1 MKWIDRYR
9 RFPADGDASWRGT
22 SGEQADQITAA
33 AAKLL
38 EKRSRK
44 LLAELIRPH
53 RKRLFWSIFWVI
65 VTIVSGLVT
74 PFLISLA
81 IDKGIRPFVKPGGT
95 DVFPRELLNILII
108 FLGTVTINALAERWF
123 ALSSG
128 RLTQDV
134 LHALRMKVFKKFQSL
149 SLAFHGNYTSGR
161 VIARMTSDIDALSEL
176 LGSGINQ
183 VVIGVLELTGILIM
197 CFVLDVPLAAML
209 LVLIPATHYIAKW
222 FRNSA
227 RNTYRRQRRAVALV
241 IVHVVESLGG
251 MRAVQAFRRER
262 RNDQIMLDVNTEYTD
277 STVESI
283 RLLSIFAPG
292 LAFLGRLAAAAVLL
306 VGGYRVGGDAM
317 TLGALTA
324 FLIYVRRFFEPLQEL
339 SQVFNLFQAASAALD
354 NLAGVLDEE
363 TTVPEPLR
371 PKTIEHPRGRVTMEG
386 VSFGYREVEVLH
398 GIDLEVPAGQTVA
411 LVGETGA
418 GKTTLARLVSRAWD
432 PRDGRVSLDGV
443 DLRDLTD
450 EELRRHVAM
459 VTQESYL
466 FSGKVSDNIALGKPD
481 ATRQEI
487 IEATEAIGARGFIE
501 ALPEGFDTDV
511 HRRGGR
517 LSAGQ
522 RQLVSFAR
530 AFLADPRVL
539 ILDEATSSLDIPSE
553 RAVQRAM
560 KSLLADR
567 TAFIIA
573 HRLTT
578 VEIAD
583 RVLVVSAGRIVE
595 DGAPADLIA
604 EGGAYAGLHTQWGES
619 LAR

>member
-1 MKWIDRYR
+1 MRAIDRYR
-9 RFPADGDASWRGT
+9 RKPPSSDADWRGT
-22 SGEQADQITAA
+22 AGEQTDEVTAA

-38 EKRSRK
+38 EERSRA

-53 RKRLFWSIFWVI
+53 RRRLFWAIFWVI
-65 VTIVSGLVT
+65 VTLATGLATPYLIRVAIDDGIA
-74 PFLISLA
+74 PFL
-81 IDKGIRPFVKPGGT
+81 GT
-95 DVFPRELLNILII
+95 SVFPRQLLHILVI
-108 FLGTVTINALAERWF
+108 FLVVVTVNALAERWF

-134 LHALRMKVFKKFQSL
+134 LHALRMRVFAKFQQL
-149 SLAFHGNYTSGR
+149 SLAFHGDYTSGR

-183 VVIGVLELTGILIM
+183 VVIGVLELSGILVL
-197 CFVLDVPLAAML
+197 CFILDPVLAAML
-209 LVLIPATHYIAKW
+209 LVLIPATWFVARW
-222 FRNSA
+222 FRHA
-227 RNTYRRQRRAVALV
+227 AKATYRRQRRAVAMV
-241 IVHVVESLGG
+241 IIHVVETLGG
-251 MRAVQAFRRER
+251 MRAVQAFRREP
-262 RNDQIMLDVNTEYTD
+262 RNDQIMHDVNTEYTD
-277 STVESI
+277 STVESVK
-283 RLLSIFAPG
+283 LLSIFAPA
-292 LAFLGRLAAAAVLL
+292 LAFLGRFASAIVIL
-306 VGGYRVGGDAM
+306 VGGMRVGSGAM

-324 FLIYVRRFFEPLQEL
+324 FLLYVRRFFEPLQEL
-339 SQVFNLFQAASAALD
+339 SQVFNLFQAATAALD
-354 NLAGVLDEE
+354 NLAGVLEQE
-363 TTVPEPLR
+363 TTVPEPLAPR
-371 PKTIEHPRGRVTMEG
+371 AIEQPRGRVTMQG
-386 VSFGYREVEVLH
+386 VRFGYREVEVLH

-418 GKTTLARLVSRAWD
+418 GKTTLARLIARAWD
-432 PRDGRVSLDGV
+432 PREGHVLLDGV

-459 VTQESYL
+459 VTQEAFL
-466 FSGKVSDNIALGKPD
+466 FGGTIADNIALGRPD
-481 ATRQEI
+481 APRAQI
-487 IEATEAIGARGFIE
+487 VAAAEAIGALPFIE
-501 ALPEGFDTDV
+501 AMPDGFDTDV
-511 HRRGGR
+511 RKRGGR

-560 KSLLADR
+560 RTLLADR

-578 VEIAD
+578 IEIAD
-583 RVLVVSAGRIVE
+583 RVLVVGDGRILE
-595 DGAPADLIA
+595 DGSPSELIA
-604 EGGAYAGLHTQWGES
+604 TGGAYAGLHTQWLES

>member
-9 RFPADGDASWRGT
+9 RIPASGESTWRGT
-22 SGEQADQITAA
+22 SGEQTDQITAA

-38 EKRSRK
+38 EARSRA
-44 LLAELIRPH
+44 LLGELIRPY
-53 RKRLFWSIFWVI
+53 RKRLAWSVFWVVITI
-65 VTIVSGLVT
+65 VTGLVT
-74 PFLISLA
+74 PYLISLA
-81 IDKGIRPFVKPGGT
+81 IDKGIKPFLGR
-95 DVFPRELLNILII
+95 DVFPRELLWLLMA
-108 FLGTVTINALAERWF
+108 FLTAVTVNALSERWF
-123 ALSSG
+123 ALTSG

-134 LHALRMKVFKKFQSL
+134 LHDLRMKVFGKFQSL
-149 SLAFHGNYTSGR
+149 SLAFHGDYTSGR

-183 VVIGVLELTGILIM
+183 VVIGVLELVGILIM
-197 CFVLDVPLAAML
+197 CFVLDPVLAAML
-209 LVLIPATHYIAKW
+209 LVLIPATHYLARW

-227 RNTYRRQRRAVALV
+227 RTTYRRQRRAVALV
-241 IVHVVESLGG
+241 IVHVVETLGG
-251 MRAVQAFRRER
+251 MRAVAAFRREP
-262 RNDQIMLDVNTEYTD
+262 RNDQIMHDVNTEYTD

-283 RLLSIFAPG
+283 RLLSLFAPG
-292 LAFLGRLAAAAVLL
+292 LAFLGRLAAAGVLL
-306 VGGYRVGGDAM
+306 IGGYRVAGDAM

-339 SQVFNLFQAASAALD
+339 SQVFNMFQAASAALD
-354 NLAGVLDEE
+354 NLAGVLEQE
-363 TTVPEPLR
+363 TTVPEPTQPR
-371 PKTIEHPRGRVTMEG
+371 SITDPKGRVTMEG
-386 VSFGYREVEVLH
+386 VRFGYRDVEVLH
-398 GIDLEVPAGQTVA
+398 GVDLEVPAGQTVA

-418 GKTTLARLVSRAWD
+418 GKTTLARLISRAWD
-432 PRDGRVSLDGV
+432 PREGRVLLDGV
-443 DLRDLTD
+443 DLRDLSD
-450 EELRRHVAM
+450 EELRTHVAM
-459 VTQESYL
+459 VTQESFL
-466 FSGKVSDNIALGKPD
+466 FNGSVADNIALGKPN
-481 ATRQEI
+481 ATRDDI
-487 IEATEAIGARGFIE
+487 VRATDAIGATRFIE
-501 ALPEGFDTDV
+501 SLPEGFDTDV

-530 AFLADPRVL
+530 AFLADPRVI

-560 KSLLADR
+560 KTLLSDR

-583 RVLVVSAGRIVE
+583 RVIVVHDGRIVE
-595 DGAPADLIA
+595 DGSPAELI
-604 EGGAYAGLHTQWGES
+604 EGGGAYAGLHAQWLES